1 AFRRIPDGGP
11 GASNRAGNR
20 DLLLRG
26 SIMRI
31 AMWPLAKIKLYPHN
45 PRKNDHAVPAVAA
58 SIKEF
63 GFRQPIVVDEA
74 GVIIVG
80 STRLKAAQKLGLKKA
95 PVHVAKGLS
104 PAQVK
109 AYRLADNK
117 TAELADWDDC
127 VLVQELAELQKLD
140 FDLDVLGFSGEELQ
154 ELFAAQ
160 ANEGLTDPDDVP
172 AAP

>member
-1 AFRRIPDGGP
+1 
-11 GASNRAGNR
+11 
-20 DLLLRG
+20 
-26 SIMRI
+26 MRI
-31 AMWPLAKIKLYPHN
+31 EMWPLAKIKLSPHN

-140 FDLDVLGFSGEELQ
+140 ELKQ
-154 ELFAAQ
+154 QL
-160 ANEGLTDPDDVP
+160 P
-172 AAP
+172 AK